1 MMTATVVLSIIAGVS
16 LLVSVSTWRL
26 LRATR
31 RRLDDLSQSY
41 WQLRYEVGELRVQLQ
56 GRGGTKNSA
65 QNGAPEP
72 PAQPRLPSG
81 EAFVPLTSLKR

>member
-1 MMTATVVLSIIAGVS
+1 MVLSIIAGASLIVS
-16 LLVSVSTWRL
+16 IAAWRA

-56 GRGGTKNSA
+56 GRT
-65 QNGAPEP
+65 GAPANDSAAR
-72 PAQPRLPSG
+72 AQPRPSAG

>member
-1 MMTATVVLSIIAGVS
+1 MTATVVLSIIAGLS
-16 LLVSVSTWRL
+16 LLVSITIWRL

-41 WQLRYEVGELRVQLQ
+41 WQLRYEIGELRVQLH
-56 GRGGTKNSA
+56 GRSGTTDSA
-65 QNGAPEP
+65 QNGAAEP